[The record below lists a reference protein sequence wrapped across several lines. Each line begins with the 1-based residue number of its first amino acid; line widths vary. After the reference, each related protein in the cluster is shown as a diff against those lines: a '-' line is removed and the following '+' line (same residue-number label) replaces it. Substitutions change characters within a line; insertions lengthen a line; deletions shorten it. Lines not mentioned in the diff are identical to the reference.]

1 MRHSAMDQHR
11 ESLTSS
17 HFPHIPL
24 PDNKATRM
32 QRIGTMELK
41 VCALKQW
48 AEEVGSEECHSRGR
62 QGLEATDQLEMG
74 FGENGFLFTL

>member
-1 MRHSAMDQHR
+1 
-11 ESLTSS
+11 
-17 HFPHIPL
+17 
-24 PDNKATRM
+24 M
-32 QRIGTMELK
+32 QRIGTTELK

-62 QGLEATDQLEMG
+62 QGLEATNRLEMG